1 MAPKDPFPIERCSSR
16 LRTAVLTE
24 FNQSCP
30 TFQDILS
37 ISPKRWMT
45 VPGMGVTLL
54 HELEGIL
61 QSEHFVTEA
70 AYSPTV
76 NDADLLVRIER
87 LRRDLRSLKHDVQVL
102 ISRGGLK
109 HSGG

>member
-1 MAPKDPFPIERCSSR
+1 MGPNDSFPIERCSSR

-24 FNQSCP
+24 FNQRCP

-37 ISPKRWMT
+37 IPPKTWMT

-61 QSEHFVTEA
+61 QSEHVMTEA
-70 AYSPTV
+70 ASSPTV
-76 NDADLLVRIER
+76 NDADLLARIER
-87 LRRDLRSLKHDVQVL
+87 LGRDLRRLKQDVQVL
-102 ISRGGLK
+102 ISRGGFK
-109 HSGG
+109 RSGG